1 MMTSKNPLAPG
12 AMRLVAGAA
21 MILTLVGCSKAAPAD
36 KGPRIELTAE
46 ARSGIDRALG
56 AYDDIRSKLASD
68 QIAVS
73 GDAQR
78 LEQAAADASKDVP
91 PSLRPTLESLSAAAR
106 DLQRADQD
114 DPGAVREAFGNVSR
128 ATIALVGA
136 DSTLS
141 EGRQVYECS
150 MRKGYG
156 KWIQTT
162 DKIANPYMG
171 SGMLECGAE
180 VAWDENP

>member
-1 MMTSKNPLAPG
+1 MTRISPLAPR
-12 AMRLVAGAA
+12 AVRLVAPAA
-21 MILTLVGCSKAAPAD
+21 LVLALAGCTKTPATTD
-36 KGPRIELTAE
+36 GPRIELTTD
-46 ARSGIDRALG
+46 ARSSIDRALG
-56 AYDDIRSKLASD
+56 AYDDIRSKLAGD
-68 QIAVS
+68 QIAAIS
-73 GDAQR
+73 GDARR
-78 LEQAAADASKDVP
+78 LEQAAAAASKSAP
-91 PSLRPTLESLSAAAR
+91 PSLRPMLESLSAAAG

-128 ATIALVGA
+128 AAIALVGA

-150 MRKGYG
+150 MTEGYG

-180 VAWDENP
+180 VAWEANP